1 MPLLELNEGE
11 VMWTDEKQQQL
22 DALREKEFAGT
33 LTADEQQQLESLF
46 AEIDAEEAEML
57 RPAMERMDAEI
68 KAGKKEL
75 AKLRAENAAR
85 ETLLAKRAALVKRA
99 QELLTQLQ
107 AENQAIQAEYERA
120 IGQPASV

>member
-1 MPLLELNEGE
+1 
-11 VMWTDEKQQQL
+11 MWTDEKQRQL
-22 DALREKEFAGT
+22 DALREKEFAGI
-33 LTADEQQQLESLF
+33 LTADEQQQLELLF

-68 KAGKKEL
+68 EAGEKEL
-75 AKLRAENAAR
+75 ARLQVENAAR

-107 AENQAIQAEYERA
+107 AENHAIQAEYERA
-120 IGQPASV
+120 VRQPASV